1 MAIFLLHN
9 KSKENIIFFKK
20 NKYERFYYFCIYFLF
35 YTNTF
40 IIKRFI
46 VV

>member
-20 NKYERFYYFCIYFLF
+20 INTKDFITFVFIFCFTL
-35 YTNTF
+35 TLLLSNDL
-40 IIKRFI
+40 
-46 VV
+46 